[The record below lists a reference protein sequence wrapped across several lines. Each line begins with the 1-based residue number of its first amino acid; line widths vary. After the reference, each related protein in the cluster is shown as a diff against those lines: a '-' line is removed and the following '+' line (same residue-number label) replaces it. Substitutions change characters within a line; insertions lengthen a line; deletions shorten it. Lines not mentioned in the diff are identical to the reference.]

1 MGDEMADEMADDTS
15 DRIADRGP
23 DPDLDEDPVADGT
36 RERLIRAA
44 IDIVATEGLSALT
57 TVSVCRRIGIAQSS
71 YYTHFAS
78 RDELLQAL
86 GERSGLATRRTTRA
100 ARAQFG
106 QHRDRVHLRDTV
118 RAPLELIRSYP
129 EIFRLGRQARH
140 EPPSTAL
147 GAHARAMAAANRAE
161 LADDLMDLA
170 GQHDPELRRRYEMV
184 ADCMEAMV
192 TTLGEGHIEGRYPDL
207 EEVIDLLA
215 IYVAGS
221 PRLVEW
227 LSWGPPAEG

>member
-1 MGDEMADEMADDTS
+1 MGDEMADDTADP
-15 DRIADRGP
+15 IADP
-23 DPDLDEDPVADGT
+23 DPGPEPDDDPAADGT

-44 IDIVATEGLSALT
+44 IEIVATEGVAALT
-57 TVSVCRRIGIAQSS
+57 TVNVCRRVGIAQSS

-78 RDELLQAL
+78 RAELLQAL
-86 GERSGLATRRTTRA
+86 GERSAIASRRTTRA

-106 QHRDRVHLRDTV
+106 EHRDRVHLRDTV
-118 RAPLELIRSYP
+118 RAPLELIRAYP

-184 ADCMEAMV
+184 ADCMDAMV

-207 EEVIDLLA
+207 EEVVDLLA
-215 IYVAGS
+215 IYAAGS

-227 LSWGPPAEG
+227 LSWRPPED